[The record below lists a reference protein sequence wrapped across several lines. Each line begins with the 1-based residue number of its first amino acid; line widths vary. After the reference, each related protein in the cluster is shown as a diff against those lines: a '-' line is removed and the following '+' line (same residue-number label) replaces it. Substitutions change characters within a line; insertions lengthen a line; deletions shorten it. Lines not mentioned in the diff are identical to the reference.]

1 MTSQIA
7 KIENEKNAKIEML
20 ETKIE
25 MLQAKIEMFETKIE
39 LFETKFKLF
48 ETKPETNTDTNIVTK
63 IPSKKAKIEIIESKN
78 IVAKKT
84 YISTY
89 FIMITFIMIAYIL
102 FNERNDD
109 VNKFIKKYYAIV
121 MDHYY

>member
-1 MTSQIA
+1 MLTRSMTSQIA

-25 MLQAKIEMFETKIE
+25 MLQAKIDMFDAKIE
-39 LFETKFKLF
+39 LFETKFKFLNTDINI
-48 ETKPETNTDTNIVTK
+48 ETKNPA
-63 IPSKKAKIEIIESKN
+63 KKAKIEIIESKN

-89 FIMITFIMIAYIL
+89 FIMITFIIIAYIL

-109 VNKFIKKYYAIV
+109 VNKFIKKYYAIAT
-121 MDHYY
+121 DHYY